1 MRGDDDPE
9 GVIAVF
15 IAMAVIIA
23 IAWKAVS

>member
-9 GVIAVF
+9 GVIAAF

-23 IAWKAVS
+23 IMWKAVS

>member
-15 IAMAVIIA
+15 IVMAVIIA
-23 IAWKAVS
+23 IAWKTVS